1 MSDCICRAPV
11 QRFQGQGMFSGSF
24 RLMEDHAQLNTFVT
38 VKNCRG
44 GFPAHIA
51 IDALIVD
58 VEWAGNIFREPL
70 T

>member
-1 MSDCICRAPV
+1 M
-11 QRFQGQGMFSGSF
+11 QRFQSQIHFASCIW
-24 RLMEDHAQLNTFVT
+24 LMEDHAQLNTFVT
-38 VKNCRG
+38 VKNCRS

-58 VEWAGNIFREPL
+58 VEGAGNIFREPL